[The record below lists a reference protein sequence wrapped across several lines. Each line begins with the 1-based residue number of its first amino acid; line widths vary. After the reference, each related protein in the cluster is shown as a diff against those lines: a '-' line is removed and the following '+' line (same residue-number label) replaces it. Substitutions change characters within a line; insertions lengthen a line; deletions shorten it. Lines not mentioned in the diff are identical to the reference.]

1 MNRKD
6 KKNSIIKRTLKKK
19 LKKKMNAI
27 IGIFNTG
34 IVLFILVLFMMF
46 AAIIQDEIKDTPNI
60 SDIGAMGVPYEL
72 VEHFNNASEIFNIPN
87 WTLAAI
93 AKQESNFNPNSSYG
107 GAYGIMQIQR
117 IDPGSGNDLW
127 KYLINLGLGDIYKQ
141 NGYNF
146 SSYEDMWNIYLNDA
160 KAQILAGAYEI
171 RYYANYVL
179 YRKGKT
185 QNLNY
190 NSNEN
195 MKLIDWKADEGDYEF
210 KELLKRTFACYN
222 GGPGYGMS
230 VDLNNAQ
237 YDYPNKVF
245 QYAMEFRNSGI
256 GSDSNADSNEI
267 IETAIKAGERWMGSP
282 YIWGGGRNQTDVD
295 LGRFDCSSLIH
306 YMYASAGVQLGAR
319 DSVVTFSLVNMGKGV
334 PESHMKRGDLI
345 FFDTYTTNGHIAVY
359 LGNGNFIHCGSNEG
373 VTISNLNNSYYKS
386 TFNGTVRRIVE

>member
-1 MNRKD
+1 MNRKV
-6 KKNSIIKRTLKKK
+6 KKDSTIKRNLRKKFKKK
-19 LKKKMNAI
+19 IFAI
-27 IGIFNTG
+27 LGISNVG
-34 IVLFILVLFMMF
+34 LILFGLCMFVMF
-46 AAIIQDEIKDTPNI
+46 AAIIQDELVETPNI

-72 VEHFNNASEIFNIPN
+72 VEHFNDASEICNIPN
-87 WTLAAI
+87 WVLAAV
-93 AKQESNFNPNSSYG
+93 AKQESNFNTSASYG

-127 KYLINLGLGDIYKQ
+127 KYLINLGLGDIYKK

-146 SSYEDMWNIYLNDA
+146 STYEDMWNIYLQDA

-185 QNLNY
+185 QSLNY
-190 NSNEN
+190 NSDEN
-195 MKLIDWKADEGDYEF
+195 MKLIDWKADESDSDF
-210 KELLKRTFACYN
+210 KEILRRIFACYN

-230 VDLNNAQ
+230 VDLDNAH

-245 QYAMEFRNSGI
+245 QYAMEFRSSGI
-256 GSDSNADSNEI
+256 ISDSNGDSNEI
-267 IETAIKAGERWMGSP
+267 IEKAIKAGEKWMGSP
-282 YIWGGGRNQTDVD
+282 YIWGGGRTQDDVD
-295 LGRFDCSSLIH
+295 KGRFDCSSLIH

-319 DSVVTFSLVNMGKGV
+319 ENVVTFSLVNMGKGV
-334 PESHMKRGDLI
+334 PASHMKRGDLI